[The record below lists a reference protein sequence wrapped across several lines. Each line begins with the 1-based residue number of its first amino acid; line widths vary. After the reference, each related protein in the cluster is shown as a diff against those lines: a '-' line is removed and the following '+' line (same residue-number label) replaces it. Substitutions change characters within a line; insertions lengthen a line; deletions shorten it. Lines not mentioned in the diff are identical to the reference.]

1 MNGTSNENDII
12 EISEINESEV
22 VEPAAVCPGCCG
34 KTKVRSAE
42 ELAGLMNRLRRIEG
56 QVRGVEGM
64 LERDAYCIDILMQV
78 SAITSALNGFSKEL
92 LSEHIKTC
100 VADGI
105 RHGDDVVIDELTETL
120 RRLMK

>member
-1 MNGTSNENDII
+1 MNGTDNGNDII
-12 EISEINESEV
+12 RINETNGSEDV
-22 VEPAAVCPGCCG
+22 GAEGCPCCCG
-34 KTKVRSAE
+34 RTKVRSAE

-105 RHGDDVVIDELTETL
+105 RHGDDGVIDELTETL

>member
-1 MNGTSNENDII
+1 MSGTNNAN
-12 EISEINESEV
+12 EINEIKGV
-22 VEPAAVCPGCCG
+22 DTAVCPCCSG
-34 KTKVRSAE
+34 KTKVRSTG

-64 LERDAYCIDILMQV
+64 LERDAYCIDVLTQV
-78 SAITSALNGFSKEL
+78 SAITSALNGFAKEL

-105 RHGDDVVIDELTETL
+105 RRGDDGVIDELTETL